1 MLRECLF
8 ILVIIVCSPISYGL
22 QDKFQKPSHSYEDM
36 LEVMKRTTEKLFER
50 HHCTIVNILTAV
62 ADEKHENY
70 SKLKTDILS
79 HFYAVGK
86 RDVRL
91 SNKHANLST
100 INKKLCNIFLV
111 DSISSFEVIYSQI
124 IPEKFKF
131 FGVYLM
137 LVLDIKAVDL
147 EQLFAMMWKKSI
159 FNVYAIHEETND
171 VTLST
176 FFPFNSRSSC
186 GNTSPVI
193 LNQFINKKFTKDLV
207 IPAKLDNLH
216 GCPIRVTGSL
226 QPTAMVKKTLSDGTV
241 TYEGH
246 ESIFVNVLAEKLNFT
261 LVMQIREGTDQWGDI
276 YENGTAT
283 NSLAELVNGRADM
296 AIGDYFL
303 KPGRIKFL
311 DCSESYLNYPVLLVV
326 PRGEKLTILETLLRP
341 FEQLV
346 WILLLIA
353 FAVGFLVIF
362 IVNCMP
368 KQIQSFVYGEK
379 VKQPVMNML
388 LVILGSQQKVL
399 PKRNFA
405 RFILMMFIILCLVL
419 RSIYQ
424 GLLYQFLQSD
434 GRHKEVQS
442 IQEMIDKNFT
452 VFTHESY
459 FDIINANPELA
470 KITREVNKNNTGNK
484 LPDEKSAL
492 VTTMTVLIGFSQNH
506 KSFPYKICKDHLVTV
521 NIVSYYT
528 KNFFLK
534 TKLDL
539 HIGSLVSSGL
549 IDHWRFKYDN
559 TRFWNYPIKIGPRVL
574 RIDHLIGSFY
584 ILAFGYLCA
593 TIVLF
598 IEIFIYRCLIVHNP
612 LHLIH

>member
-1 MLRECLF
+1 MSRQFLF
-8 ILVIIVCSPISYGL
+8 ILIIVCSPISYGL
-22 QDKFQKPSHSYEDM
+22 QDKFQKPSHNYEDM
-36 LEVMKRTTEKLFER
+36 LEVMKNTTEKLFVK
-50 HHCTIVNILTAV
+50 HNCFVVNIISAV
-62 ADEKHENY
+62 ADENDENY
-70 SKLKTDILS
+70 VRLKTDILS
-79 HFYAVGK
+79 YFHAAGT

-91 SNKHANLST
+91 PNIHANWPTTS
-100 INKKLCNIFLV
+100 KRYCMIFLV
-111 DSISSFEVIYSQI
+111 DSISSFEVMNNQITSQ
-124 IPEKFKF
+124 KFKF

-137 LVLDIKAVDL
+137 LILDIKAVDL

-159 FNVYAIHEETND
+159 FNVYAIHEETNA

-176 FFPFNSRSSC
+176 FFPFKSISEC

-241 TYEGH
+241 KYEGY
-246 ESIFVNVLAEKLNFT
+246 ESTFVNVLAEKMNFT

-311 DCSESYLNYPVLLVV
+311 DCSDSYLNYPILLVI
-326 PRGEKLTILETLLRP
+326 PKGEKLTPMEKLVRP
-341 FEQLV
+341 FKQLV

-353 FAVGFLVIF
+353 FAVGLLVIF
-362 IVNCMP
+362 VINH
-368 KQIQSFVYGEK
+368 KFRQLRSFVFGEK
-379 VKQPVMNML
+379 VKQPVLNML
-388 LVILGSQQKVL
+388 IVIIGSQQTVL
-399 PKRNFA
+399 PRRNFA

-424 GLLYQFLQSD
+424 GSLYQFLQSD

-442 IQEMIDKNFT
+442 IQDIIERGFT
-452 VFTHESY
+452 VLTHESHD
-459 FDIINANPELA
+459 DIINANPELA
-470 KITREVNKNNTGNK
+470 KITRNYNKNN
-484 LPDEKSAL
+484 LPDEKSVL
-492 VTTMTVLIGFSQNH
+492 VTTLSYLISLSQDH
-506 KSFPYKICKDHLVTV
+506 KSFPYKICKEHLITI
-521 NIVSYYT
+521 NIVFYYT
-528 KNFFLK
+528 KNFFLR

-539 HIGSLVSSGL
+539 HIGSLISSGL
-549 IDHWRFKYDN
+549 IEHWISKYDN
-559 TRFWNYPIKIGPRVL
+559 TNFWKIQNEIGPKVL
-574 RIDHLIGSFY
+574 NIDHLIGSFY
-584 ILAFGYLCA
+584 ILGFGYLCA
-593 TIVLF
+593 TIVLL
-598 IEIFIYRCLIVHNP
+598 IEIFIERCLTVKDP
-612 LHLIH
+612 LHLIR